1 MTKKRI
7 LITVKTYPTPS
18 SKYEELVCTAGFDS
32 QGNWVRIYP
41 LPFRKLPY
49 NQQYKKYH
57 WIEVDL
63 EKNSKDFRPE
73 SYRPKNIDAE
83 DVITYRDYLGPE
95 NNWSKRK
102 SIVLKNVFY
111 DIGELIEKAKT
122 KGVNI
127 SLAVFKPKEI
137 LSFVFEYT
145 GSEWND
151 KQKSYLQQQ
160 NLFDSK
166 DGFKILNKL
175 PYKFIYE
182 FIDIKDRKSKLQII
196 DWEIGA
202 LFWNCLKR
210 NGGDEG
216 AACDDVK
223 KRYYNDFT
231 KTKDL
236 YFFLGTT
243 LQFHSIAPNPFM
255 IIGTFYPK
263 KERMLKLNL

>member
-18 SKYEELVCTAGFDS
+18 SKYEELVCTAGFDG

-41 LPFRKLPY
+41 LPYRKLPY

-57 WIEVDL
+57 WIEIDL
-63 EKNSKDFRPE
+63 VKNKKDFRPE
-73 SYRPKNIDAE
+73 SYRPKNIDAK
-83 DVITYRDYLGPE
+83 DAIAPQDYLGTK

-102 SIVLKNVFY
+102 SIVLKNVYY
-111 DIGELIEKAKT
+111 DIGELIEKAK
-122 KGVNI
+122 GVNT

-137 LSFVFEYT
+137 LRFVSEYT

-166 DGFKILNKL
+166 GDFKILNKL
-175 PYKFIYE
+175 PYKFCYE
-182 FIDIKDRKSKLQII
+182 FIDKKDKKSKLQII

-202 LFWNCLKR
+202 LFWSCLKR
-210 NGGDEG
+210 NSGDG
-216 AACDDVK
+216 CAACDDVK
-223 KRYYNDFT
+223 KKYYNDFA

-243 LQFHSIAPNPFM
+243 LQYHSIAPNPFM
-255 IIGTFYPK
+255 IIGTFHPK